1 MSFLKRFFL
10 YLKMPETRLFW
21 YYVLFFAIFLVINFF
36 VNFEIIYLPIE
47 MISINSGLLVIFLIF
62 AFFRSIRLAEKNLE
76 IKTDRT
82 AFVNILSSLPSG
94 IIVYDRNL
102 KILLFNKAA
111 ENIFNISA
119 DDIMG
124 QRFSPDRASQSRYRL
139 LSQVLFPSL
148 APTVVKHSDGGY
160 PQVMDLSFE
169 NPIIELKVVTDKFI
183 DPSGNVVGFIK
194 IINNRTREMEILHSK
209 SEFISVAA
217 HQLRTPLTGLN
228 WAMESL
234 NKEAINEAQKEI
246 INTAMKTTAHLLKIV
261 NDLLDVSK
269 IEEGRFGYNFEE
281 VNMADFIETVIGEIK
296 ELSEEASIKIY
307 FQKPATIIKAT
318 IDSQKLGMALY
329 NLLDNAIRYNVK
341 NGEVFISL
349 DELSEKPY
357 ARITVKDTGIG
368 VPIQEKEKLFTKFF
382 RADNAIK
389 AAPNGSGLGLYIVKN
404 IIKRHG
410 GEIWFESEI
419 NRGSAF
425 YFTLPIDSKLI
436 PAKEMVY
443 NE

>member
-1 MSFLKRFFL
+1 
-10 YLKMPETRLFW
+10 MPETRLFW
-21 YYVLFFAIFLVINFF
+21 HYVLFFAIFLA
-36 VNFEIIYLPIE
+36 VNILISFEILDLPIQLFF
-47 MISINSGLLVIFLIF
+47 INSGLLLVFLIF
-62 AFFRSIRLAEKNLE
+62 AFFYSIRLAEKNLE

-82 AFVNILSSLPSG
+82 AFVNILSALPSG

-111 ENIFNISA
+111 AHIFNIKS
-119 DDIMG
+119 DDIVG
-124 QRFSPDRASQSRYRL
+124 RRFSPDKTSQPRYRL

-148 APTVVKHSDGGY
+148 APTVVKHSEGGY
-160 PQVMDLSFE
+160 PQVIDLSFE
-169 NPIIELKVVTDKFI
+169 SPSIELRIIIDRFI
-183 DPSGNVVGFIK
+183 DVSGSAVGFIK
-194 IINNRTREMEILHSK
+194 IINDRTREMEMLRSK

-234 NKEAINEAQKEI
+234 SKETIGEEQKEI
-246 INTAMKTTAHLLKIV
+246 IDDAMKTTAYLLKIV

-296 ELSEEASIKIY
+296 ELSDEAGIKIY
-307 FQKPATIIKAT
+307 FQKPEIAIKTI

-349 DELSEKPY
+349 DELGDKPY
-357 ARITVKDTGIG
+357 VRITVKDTGIG
-368 VPIQEKEKLFTKFF
+368 VPIEEKEKLFTKFF

-404 IIKRHG
+404 VIKRHG